1 MSVYELPV
9 EEFNNDIQEKIK
21 LLQDQLKPTINPIIQ
36 KILPFPYD
44 VNKNIL
50 DKLHIQKL
58 IHIYKTNLKKYM
70 YKFIKNN
77 LPYYYEP
84 YTPPRTKKIY
94 DSMLD
99 YSIRTRSNRYS
110 GESFY
115 YHNFPDF
122 RKILNYWGNKS
133 TPFFDYCGLDW
144 SISNF
149 KKLDYDMRSTIYEL
163 NDIIYKFDDCMDNMT
178 DNLNLDKY
186 DITNRTNQ
194 EITIGNET
202 GNNKTFKIFKGGR
215 RINPKPYK
223 EMLEYI
229 KEYVLRK
236 KTEVED
242 IIEKIEI

>member
-9 EEFNNDIQEKIK
+9 EKFNNDIQEKIK
-21 LLQDQLKPTINPIIQ
+21 LLQEQLKPTINPIIQ

-58 IHIYKTNLKKYM
+58 IYFYKKNLKKYM

-84 YTPPRTKKIY
+84 YTPPRSKKIY

-99 YSIRTRSNRYS
+99 YNIRIRERYI

-122 RKILNYWGNKS
+122 RKIINYWGNKT

-144 SISNF
+144 SVSNF
-149 KKLDYDMRSTIYEL
+149 DKLDYDMRSTIHLLLAITNE
-163 NDIIYKFDDCMDNMT
+163 FDDCMDSMS

-186 DITNRTNQ
+186 DIRNRTNQ

-202 GNNKTFKIFKGGR
+202 GNNKTFKIFKNLGQ
-215 RINPKPYK
+215 INPKPYK
-223 EMLEYI
+223 EMVEYI

-236 KTEVED
+236 KIEVED
-242 IIEKIEI
+242 IIEKIKI